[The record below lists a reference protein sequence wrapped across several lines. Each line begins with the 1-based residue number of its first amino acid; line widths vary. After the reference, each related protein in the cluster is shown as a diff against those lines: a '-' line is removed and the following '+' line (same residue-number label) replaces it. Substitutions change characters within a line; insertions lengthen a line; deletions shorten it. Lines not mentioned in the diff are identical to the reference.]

1 MRCTKCSFISFDDL
15 SACAKCS
22 SDLSHLSK
30 ELNGTCIETRQD
42 FFLGTAI
49 QATGLA
55 EVNFSDS
62 QALPP
67 IDHSGVNFDDT
78 NTSRFPPAATSSA
91 DDSGM
96 GFDDSLS
103 LTAEDDVAIE
113 LGDIMPLDLDQLDS
127 LSLSEDMSLER
138 TDALPTDDLNID
150 FNRTNNISVT
160 SDNQIDLDLTDSFD
174 DSGSGFKFN
183 DDLSDIE
190 KSSFAL
196 NDDSDNVTTSL
207 FGENFAD
214 LPTEQHGGS
223 DIELDQDLFQQFSDS
238 GSLDETI
245 SLDVNSGM
253 EETDLSRFLTGEDA
267 PAPLDLDESLVAEL
281 SGASSLDASGE
292 FSVDFSTDHAASGEF
307 VLDDALVAELA
318 SDENVAIDREPQFE
332 FADNL
337 SANQSAVSGVIEDL
351 TGDFPPI
358 REGDDVELSGL
369 DLADID
375 VSDLIENS
383 GGVSGADTPGESGL
397 LVEDTIR
404 DAPAAS
410 LQHVQ
415 DLGFDETSVGEG
427 LAGFDDLGGAGV
439 EMGGLAA
446 NDIDFSAG
454 DASPSLE
461 PVAVSL
467 NDTLQEGDEA
477 AALPHSD
484 EEDVSDDDISL
495 TDLSLDYVGEVEDLS
510 LGVDALAFDDELE
523 SFLVKEGAAKKNP
536 VLELIAD
543 DDEDGPPDLPR

>member
-30 ELNGTCIETRQD
+30 ELDGTCIETRQE

-78 NTSRFPPAATSSA
+78 NTSRFPPAAASSA

-96 GFDDSLS
+96 GFNDSLS

-138 TDALPTDDLNID
+138 TDALPTDDFNID
-150 FNRTNNISVT
+150 FNRTNDISGI

-183 DDLSDIE
+183 DDLSGIE
-190 KSSFAL
+190 KSSSDL
-196 NDDSDNVTTSL
+196 SDDFNNVTTSL
-207 FGENFAD
+207 FGKNFAD
-214 LPTEQHGGS
+214 LPTEQHEGS

-245 SLDVNSGM
+245 SLDVNSGI
-253 EETDLSRFLTGEDA
+253 EETDLSRFLIGEDA

-318 SDENVAIDREPQFE
+318 SDENVPMNMEHQLE
-332 FADNL
+332 FADNF
-337 SANQSAVSGVIEDL
+337 SANQSAFSGVVEDL

-358 REGDDVELSGL
+358 REGDDVELSSL
-369 DLADID
+369 ELADID

-383 GGVSGADTPGESGL
+383 GGFSGSDTPGESDF

-404 DAPAAS
+404 DASAS
-410 LQHVQ
+410 LQPLQ
-415 DLGFDETSVGEG
+415 DLGFDEINMGEG
-427 LAGFDDLGGAGV
+427 LAGFDDLGSAGL
-439 EMGGLAA
+439 EIGSLAA
-446 NDIDFSAG
+446 NDADFSAA

-461 PVAVSL
+461 PVALSI
-467 NDTLQEGDEA
+467 NDTLQDGDEA
-477 AALPHSD
+477 AALPPG
-484 EEDVSDDDISL
+484 DDISL
-495 TDLSLDYVGEVEDLS
+495 TGLSIDAGEVEDLS

-523 SFLVKEGAAKKNP
+523 SFLVKEGAAKKIP

>member
-22 SDLSHLSK
+22 SDLSHLSE

-49 QATGLA
+49 QASGSA

-67 IDHSGVNFDDT
+67 LDHSGVNFDDT
-78 NTSRFPPAATSSA
+78 NTSRFPPAATSLA

-96 GFDDSLS
+96 GFDDSIS
-103 LTAEDDVAIE
+103 LTSEDDVAIE

-138 TDALPTDDLNID
+138 TDALPTDDFNID
-150 FNRTNNISVT
+150 FNRTNDVT
-160 SDNQIDLDLTDSFD
+160 GASDNQIDLDLADSFD

-190 KSSFAL
+190 KSSFAFS
-196 NDDSDNVTTSL
+196 DDSDNVTTSL
-207 FGENFAD
+207 FGKNFAD
-214 LPTEQHGGS
+214 FSTEQHGGS

-238 GSLDETI
+238 SIHDETI
-245 SLDVNSGM
+245 SLDVNSGR
-253 EETDLSRFLTGEDA
+253 EETDISRFLIGEDA
-267 PAPLDLDESLVAEL
+267 PASLDLDESLVAEL

-318 SDENVAIDREPQFE
+318 SDENVAIDRSDHHLE

-337 SANQSAVSGVIEDL
+337 YADQSAVSGVVEDL
-351 TGDFPPI
+351 TWDFPPI
-358 REGDDVELSGL
+358 REGDDVELAGL

-383 GGVSGADTPGESGL
+383 VGGSGADTLGESGL

-404 DAPAAS
+404 DVAA
-410 LQHVQ
+410 QHVQ
-415 DLGFDETSVGEG
+415 DLGFDEISMGED
-427 LAGFDDLGGAGV
+427 LAGFDDLDSVGV
-439 EMGGLAA
+439 EVDDLAA
-446 NDIDFSAG
+446 KDIDFYAG
-454 DASPSLE
+454 DASSSLE
-461 PVAVSL
+461 PVVLSL
-467 NDTLQEGDEA
+467 NDTLQDGDEA

-484 EEDVSDDDISL
+484 EDDVPGDDISL
-495 TDLSLDYVGEVEDLS
+495 TDLSLEVGEVGDLS

-523 SFLVKEGAAKKNP
+523 SFLVKEGAAKKIP